1 MNHEKNKLAS
11 LLKGVMEDK
20 KDEIE
25 KLKKSYQD
33 INRPDFIW
41 HYLLQ
46 SFSTMGGSTGWNGL
60 IDNKDNYNKVT
71 FSNLDSLNKTEREK
85 LVNRVCRDAK
95 VRMPNKKAEFILKCF
110 DQIIDLGGQEKAKE
124 KLLSLQGRDKKIQF
138 LMQFHGIGKKYAR
151 NIMMDV
157 YHEDFRS
164 SIAIDTRIRVITKL
178 LGLSFKTYED
188 EEKFYLDAGQKV
200 GLNGWEVDRLLYNY
214 REIFEGLLRKNT

>member
-1 MNHEKNKLAS
+1 MNHEKVRLVSS
-11 LLKGVMEDK
+11 LKEVMKNK

-25 KLKKSYQD
+25 KLKESYQD

-46 SFSTMGGSTGWNGL
+46 SFSTMGRSTGWQGL
-60 IDNKDNYNKVT
+60 IGNKENYNKVT
-71 FSNLDSLNKTEREK
+71 FSNLDSLGIAEREK
-85 LVNRVCRDAK
+85 LVTQVCKDAK
-95 VRMPNKKAEFILKCF
+95 VRMPSKKAEFILKCF
-110 DQIIDLGGQEKAKE
+110 TKITDLGGQEKAKE
-124 KLLSLQGRDKKIQF
+124 KLLSLQSRDKKIKF

-157 YHEDFRS
+157 YHEDFRN
-164 SIAIDTRIRVITKL
+164 SIAIDIRIKAITEL

-188 EEKFYLDAGQKV
+188 EEQFYLSAGQEA

-214 REIFEGLLRKNT
+214 RETFEGLLQKSA